1 MQRSRTRS
9 VVFCGLS
16 IALLAVSAWI
26 SLPIGPVPFTLQT
39 AVLVLILCVL
49 TPAEAMITVA
59 GYLVL
64 GAAGLPLFS
73 SMRGGISV
81 LAGPTGGFLVGFLL
95 GIIAAS
101 LLRKFLVNRTG
112 KVFLGDIVGSVILL
126 LFSYGVG
133 LPWLMVE
140 GNMGFAAAFLAAVA
154 PFLIPDTIKTVVAIG
169 VARPVRIGGGRQVS
183 KSKKAETSDPATNEP
198 AQAASSEKAAD
209 VSASA
214 VK

>member
-49 TPAEAMITVA
+49 TPAEAIVTVA

-101 LLRKFLVNRTG
+101 LLRKLIIDRTG
-112 KVFLGDIVGSVILL
+112 KMLLGDIVGSVILL

-140 GNMGFAAAFLAAVA
+140 GNMGFVAAFLAAVA

-169 VARPVRIGGGRQVS
+169 VARPVRIGVGRQTA
-183 KSKKAETSDPATNEP
+183 KSKVKGDVQPSNKPAVTE
-198 AQAASSEKAAD
+198 SSEKTAD
-209 VSASA
+209 ASASA